1 MAAGDEYVVDTVTRD
16 GVHKC
21 VAIWKYDKRVYN
33 GAPVVYFG
41 MQLLPI
47 EAEPALAEMVR
58 YTTGVLDALAIVQV
72 CGCHRPSAAA
82 RPRLF

>member
-1 MAAGDEYVVDTVTRD
+1 MVDTVTRD

-72 CGCHRPSAAA
+72 SPATRRMEEPCYAL
-82 RPRLF
+82 RLF